1 MNANGYF
8 GVANTMKIATLAVI
22 TFLIGT
28 LLSVNANEKPKPD
41 EFEKKYGII
50 FKISDEDGKKL
61 ANPIEIKLHAIK
73 IPEVLFL
80 GANLSDVVE
89 FLNNTATSYDKKKDD
104 KTVYVILGNGA
115 MDTNPPLITFAG
127 NNVSI
132 LEVLKFITAVTD
144 LKHEVE
150 NGVVILRSKKK
161 LK

>member
-1 MNANGYF
+1 M
-8 GVANTMKIATLAVI
+8 MKISTLAVV
-22 TFLIGT
+22 TLLIGT
-28 LLSVNANEKPKPD
+28 LLSVSANERPKPD

-61 ANPIEIKLHAIK
+61 AKPVEITLHAIK
-73 IPEVLFL
+73 IPEVLFW

-89 FLNNTATSYDKKKDD
+89 FLNKTAASYDKKKYD
-104 KTVYVILGNGA
+104 KTVYVMLGKDA
-115 MDTNPPLITFAG
+115 MDTNPPLITFAC

-144 LKHEVE
+144 LKYEVE
-150 NGVVILRSKKK
+150 NGVVILGSKKK